1 MREEREGIY
10 LFLKELIQEELNA
23 IRNDYEFG
31 EICKEEFE
39 EMSEEVQETYVDCIK
54 EMALCDDTEVVE
66 KMSNILAFDFNFKSK
81 ARQQ

>member
-23 IRNDYEFG
+23 IRNNYEFG
-31 EICKEEFE
+31 MISKEEFE
-39 EMSEEVQETYVDCIK
+39 EMSEEVQETYENCIK

-66 KMSNILAFDFNFKSK
+66 KMSATLASDFKFKGK
-81 ARQQ
+81 TR